1 MPANVTL
8 RPATDEDCII
18 LAATMRQE
26 DRDEIA
32 ITFGKSP
39 LAALRLS
46 IARSSHAVT
55 AVDGDGR
62 VICMFGVGSEGFLSN
77 RGSPWLLG
85 SDLVDVHWRLFVR
98 LSRKYLAAILDLYP
112 ELDNAIDARA
122 DRSVRWL
129 SSLGFTVERPE
140 PIGLH
145 GAPMRRFHMA
155 RGVPRLVDSLYIR
168 PFKANDL
175 RTIEGS
181 PVFERPAE
189 LMTDDVLT
197 AVERLPSFTAEV
209 DGRIVG
215 CAGLVP
221 RDGGH
226 EVWAYFAPR
235 ARMLPMF
242 NACRRFLDGCKGP
255 VWALVDQPSERW
267 ARLMR
272 FRPTNETRDVV
283 GGRKLPMYA
292 RV

>member
-1 MPANVTL
+1 
-8 RPATDEDCII
+8 
-18 LAATMRQE
+18 MRQE
-26 DRDEIA
+26 DRDEIV
-32 ITFGKSP
+32 ISFGKSP
-39 LAALRLS
+39 LDALRLS
-46 IARSSHAVT
+46 LARSSHAVT
-55 AVDGDGR
+55 AVNGEGR
-62 VICMFGVGSEGFLSN
+62 VICMFGVGSLGFLSKA
-77 RGSPWLLG
+77 GSPWLLG
-85 SDLVDVHWRLFVR
+85 SDLVNDHWRLFVR

-140 PIGLH
+140 PIGLR
-145 GAPMRRFHMA
+145 GAPMRRFHME
-155 RGVPRLVDSLYIR
+155 RGVSRKADTLYIR
-168 PFKANDL
+168 PFRANDL

-181 PVFERPAE
+181 PVFERPAA
-189 LMTDDVLT
+189 LMTDEVLA
-197 AVERLPSFTAEV
+197 AVECLPSFTAEA

-235 ARMLPMF
+235 ARMLPLF

-267 ARLMR
+267 AGLLR
-272 FRPTNETRDVV
+272 FKATGETRAVD
-283 GGRKLPMYA
+283 GGRELPIYVRA
-292 RV
+292 SNGH

>member
-1 MPANVTL
+1 MADVTL
-8 RPATDEDCII
+8 RPATDEDCIA
-18 LAATMRQE
+18 LAQTMRQE

-32 ITFGKSP
+32 ITAGGST
-39 LAALRLS
+39 LDALRLS
-46 IARSSHAVT
+46 LARSSHAVT
-55 AVDGDGR
+55 AVDGVGR
-62 VICMFGVGSEGFLSN
+62 VICMFGVGSMGFLSIA
-77 RGSPWLLG
+77 GSPWLLG
-85 SDLVDVHWRLFVR
+85 SDLVNDHWRLFVR

-112 ELDNAIDARA
+112 ELENAVDARA

-129 SSLGFTVERPE
+129 ASLGFTVDRPE
-140 PIGLH
+140 PIGLG
-145 GAPMRRFHMA
+145 GAPMRRFHIE
-155 RGVPRLVDSLYIR
+155 RGVPRAVDALYIR
-168 PFKANDL
+168 PFRANDL

-181 PVFERPAE
+181 AVFERPAE
-189 LMTDDVLT
+189 LMTDEVLS

-235 ARMLPMF
+235 ARMLPLF

-267 ARLMR
+267 AGLLR
-272 FRPTNETRDVV
+272 FKPTGETRAVA
-283 GGRKLPMYA
+283 GGRVLPIYV